1 MNYTKQIQDIAAKLF
16 AEGKIDVF
24 VGYRL
29 NGFDDNHVPV
39 LITDPQD
46 VSKLV
51 FTDKSVFNLVN
62 YLKTDHTRR
71 KRVGLVVK
79 GCDSRSLNL
88 MLTENQVKRENLY
101 VVGICCEGV
110 VDDAGQKMQNCTEC
124 VVPDAVV
131 YDELLG
137 TSCRDGSGR
146 DGSQTHP
153 YQTHP
158 YMTHPYM
165 VNDDILALAEK
176 PLTERAAYF
185 EEVFENCIRCNACR
199 HSCPLCYC
207 AKCCIDQETATLYN
221 GANTTSAAFHALM
234 TWSLHL
240 AGRCVDC
247 RNCEKACPSH
257 LPLHLL
263 HKQNESVIYENFQE
277 HLAGVI
283 PEDRGAFYKYSLKD
297 PDDFIM

>member
-1 MNYTKQIQDIAAKLF
+1 MDYTKQIQEIAAKLF
-16 AEGKIDVF
+16 AEDKIDVF
-24 VGYRL
+24 VGYRST
-29 NGFDDNHVPV
+29 GFDENQVPV
-39 LITDPQD
+39 LIRDPKE

-51 FTDKSVFNLVN
+51 FNEKSVFNLSN
-62 YLKTDHTRR
+62 YLKNDHTRN

-88 MLTENQVKRENLY
+88 LLTESQVKREKLY
-101 VVGICCEGV
+101 IVGIACEGV
-110 VDDAGQKMQNCTEC
+110 VDETGNKLQNCVEC
-124 VVPDAVV
+124 IVPDAVV
-131 YDELLG
+131 YDEMLG
-137 TSCRDGSGR
+137 NPKGQQEYKVNTDIQELGSKELVHR
-146 DGSQTHP
+146 R
-153 YQTHP
+153 
-158 YMTHPYM
+158 
-165 VNDDILALAEK
+165 I
-176 PLTERAAYF
+176 YF

-207 AKCCIDQETATLYN
+207 AKCCIDQETSTLYN
-221 GANTTSAAFHALM
+221 GANTTSSAFHALM

-263 HKQNESVIYENFQE
+263 HKWNERVIFENFQE
-277 HLAGVI
+277 HLAGVH
-283 PEDRGAFYKYSLKD
+283 EGDRGAFYKYSMQD

>member
-16 AEGKIDVF
+16 AEEKIDVF
-24 VGYRL
+24 VGYRM
-29 NGFDDNHVPV
+29 NGFDDNQVPV
-39 LITDPQD
+39 LITQAAD

-88 MLTENQVKRENLY
+88 MLTEKQVKRENLY

-110 VDDAGQKMQNCTEC
+110 VDESGQKMQNCVDC
-124 VVPDAVV
+124 MVPDAVV
-131 YDELLG
+131 SDELLG
-137 TSCRDGSGR
+137 TKSGSYPL
-146 DGSQTHP
+146 T
-153 YQTHP
+153 YK
-158 YMTHPYM
+158 M
-165 VNDDILALAEK
+165 NADIAALAEK

-185 EEVFENCIRCNACR
+185 EEIFENCIRCNACR

-221 GANTTSAAFHALM
+221 GANTTSGAFHALM

-283 PEDRGAFYKYSLKD
+283 PDDRGAFYKYSLKD

>member
-1 MNYTKQIQDIAAKLF
+1 M
-16 AEGKIDVF
+16 F

-29 NGFDDNHVPV
+29 NGFDDNQVPV
-39 LITDPQD
+39 LIKDPQD
-46 VSKLV
+46 VHKLV

-88 MLTENQVKRENLY
+88 MLTENQVKRENIY

-110 VDDAGQKMQNCTEC
+110 TDDAGQKMQNCVDC
-124 VVPDAVV
+124 MVPDAVV
-131 YDELLG
+131 SDELLG
-137 TSCRDGSGR
+137 TASGA
-146 DGSQTHP
+146 DTLT
-153 YQTHP
+153 YK
-158 YMTHPYM
+158 MNAD
-165 VNDDILALAEK
+165 VAALSNI

-263 HKQNESVIYENFQE
+263 HKQNESVIFENFQE

>member
-1 MNYTKQIQDIAAKLF
+1 MDYTKQIQEIASKLF

-29 NGFDDNHVPV
+29 TGFDENQVPV
-39 LITDPQD
+39 LIRDQKD
-46 VSKLV
+46 VSQLV
-51 FTDKSVFNLVN
+51 FNDRSVFNLVN
-62 YLKTDHTRR
+62 YLKYEHTRN

-88 MLTENQVKRENLY
+88 LLTESQVKRDKLY
-101 VVGICCEGV
+101 VVGIACEGV
-110 VDDAGQKMQNCTEC
+110 VDEQGNKMQNCMEC
-124 VVPDAVV
+124 VFPDAIVADEMLGTPHEV
-131 YDELLG
+131 RKYKVNADIDELASKGLVD
-137 TSCRDGSGR
+137 RR
-146 DGSQTHP
+146 
-153 YQTHP
+153 
-158 YMTHPYM
+158 
-165 VNDDILALAEK
+165 V
-176 PLTERAAYF
+176 YF

-221 GANTTSAAFHALM
+221 GANTTSGAFHALM

-263 HKQNESVIYENFQE
+263 HKWNERVIYENFQE
-277 HLAGVI
+277 HLAGVH
-283 PEDRGAFYKYSLKD
+283 EGDRGAFYKYSMQD

>member
-1 MNYTKQIQDIAAKLF
+1 MDYSNQIRDIASKLF

-24 VGYRL
+24 VGYRMS
-29 NGFDDNHVPV
+29 GFDDNQVPAV
-39 LITDPQD
+39 ITDPKE
-46 VSKLV
+46 VSALV
-51 FTDKSVFNLVN
+51 FTEKSVFNLSN
-62 YLKTDHTRR
+62 YLKADHTRN

-88 MLTENQVKRENLY
+88 LLTESQVKRDKLY
-101 VVGICCEGV
+101 IIGVACEGV
-110 VDDAGQKMQNCTEC
+110 TDDKGQPMQNCTEC
-124 VVPDAVV
+124 SFPDAVV

-137 TSCRDGSGR
+137 TPKGR
-146 DGSQTHP
+146 KD
-153 YQTHP
+153 YQ
-158 YMTHPYM
+158 
-165 VNDDILALAEK
+165 VNADIKVLAAKGLV
-176 PLTERAAYF
+176 ERREYF
-185 EEVFENCIRCNACR
+185 EEIFESCIRCNACR

-207 AKCCIDQETATLYN
+207 AKCCIDQETSALYN
-221 GANTTSAAFHALM
+221 GTNTSSSAFHALM

-263 HKQNESVIYENFQE
+263 HKQNEKVIYENFQN
-277 HLAGVI
+277 HLAGV
-283 PEDRGAFYKYSLKD
+283 EEGDRGAFYKYSLKD

>member
-1 MNYTKQIQDIAAKLF
+1 MMDYTNQIREIASKLF
-16 AEGKIDVF
+16 TENRIDVF
-24 VGYRL
+24 IGYRET
-29 NGFDDNHVPV
+29 GFDENQVPV
-39 LITDPQD
+39 LVKDPKE

-51 FTDKSVFNLVN
+51 FNDKSVFNLTN
-62 YLKTDHTRR
+62 YLKLDHTRN

-88 MLTENQVKRENLY
+88 LLTESQVKRGNLY
-101 VVGICCEGV
+101 VIGIACEGV
-110 VDDAGQKMQNCTEC
+110 VDENGKKMQNCEEC

-131 YDELLG
+131 FDEMLG
-137 TSCRDGSGR
+137 TAKGKQEYKVNTDIHDMGSKEL
-146 DGSQTHP
+146 
-153 YQTHP
+153 
-158 YMTHPYM
+158 
-165 VNDDILALAEK
+165 I
-176 PLTERAAYF
+176 ERRQYF
-185 EEVFENCIRCNACR
+185 EEVFESCIRCNACR

-207 AKCCIDQETATLYN
+207 AKCCIDQETSTLYH
-221 GANTTSAAFHALM
+221 GANTTSGAFHALM

-263 HKQNESVIYENFQE
+263 HKWNERVIYENFQE

-283 PEDRGAFYKYSLKD
+283 EGDRGAFYKYSLKD

>member
-1 MNYTKQIQDIAAKLF
+1 MNYTKQIQDIAARLF

-29 NGFDDNHVPV
+29 TGFDDNQVPV
-39 LITDPQD
+39 LITGPND
-46 VSKLV
+46 VPKLV
-51 FTDKSVFNLVN
+51 FTEKSVFNLVN
-62 YLKTDHTRR
+62 YLKGEHTRR
-71 KRVGLVVK
+71 KRVGIVVK

-88 MLTENQVKRENLY
+88 MLTESQVKRENLY
-101 VVGICCEGV
+101 IVGIACEGV

-124 VVPDAVV
+124 MVPNAVV
-131 YDELLG
+131 CDEMP
-137 TSCRDGSGR
+137 GSGAPA
-146 DGSQTHP
+146 GSPKAYIANADVT
-153 YQTHP
+153 
-158 YMTHPYM
+158 
-165 VNDDILALAEK
+165 ALSAI
-176 PLTERAAYF
+176 PLTERTAYF

-207 AKCCIDQETATLYN
+207 AKCCIDQETSTLYN

-263 HKQNESVIYENFQE
+263 HKQNEQVIYENFQE

-283 PEDRGAFYKYSLKD
+283 PGDRGAFYKYSLKD

>member
-1 MNYTKQIQDIAAKLF
+1 MDYTKQIREIAAKLF
-16 AEGKIDVF
+16 AENKIDVF

-29 NGFDDNHVPV
+29 TGFDDNLVPV
-39 LITDPQD
+39 LIKKPEEVTE
-46 VSKLV
+46 LV
-51 FTDKSVFNLVN
+51 FNDKSVFNLTN
-62 YLKTDHTRR
+62 YLKHEHTRN

-88 MLTENQVKRENLY
+88 LLTESQVKREKLY
-101 VVGICCEGV
+101 VIGVSCDGV
-110 VDDAGQKMQNCTEC
+110 VDEKGEKMQNCTEC
-124 VVPDAVV
+124 VVPEPVV

-137 TSCRDGSGR
+137 D
-146 DGSQTHP
+146 HK
-153 YQTHP
+153 
-158 YMTHPYM
+158 
-165 VNDDILALAEK
+165 EK
-176 PLTERAAYF
+176 PGYKVNVDIDQLAAMDLVERRKYF

-207 AKCCIDQETATLYN
+207 AKCCIDQETSTLYH
-221 GANTTSAAFHALM
+221 GSNTTSSAFHALM

-247 RNCEKACPSH
+247 RNCEKGCPMH

-263 HKQNESVIYENFQE
+263 HKWNERVIFENFQE
-277 HLAGVI
+277 HLAGVH
-283 PEDRGAFYKYSLKD
+283 EGDRGAFYKYSMQD

>member
-1 MNYTKQIQDIAAKLF
+1 MNYTKQIQEIAAKLF

-24 VGYRL
+24 IGYRV
-29 NGFDDNHVPV
+29 NGFDDNQVPV
-39 LITDPQD
+39 LITDQAD
-46 VSKLV
+46 VPKLV

-62 YLKTDHTRR
+62 YLKTDHIRR
-71 KRVGLVVK
+71 KRAALVIK
-79 GCDSRSLNL
+79 GCDSRSLNM

-101 VVGICCEGV
+101 VVGIACEGV
-110 VDDAGQKMQNCTEC
+110 TDETGQKMQNCTEC
-124 VVPDAVV
+124 MVPDAVV
-131 YDELLG
+131 FDEMLG
-137 TSCRDGSGR
+137 TPRR
-146 DGSQTHP
+146 EGSQTP
-153 YQTHP
+153 LYK
-158 YMTHPYM
+158 
-165 VNDDILALAEK
+165 VNVDIAAVSAM
-176 PLTERAAYF
+176 PLTARAAYF

>member
-1 MNYTKQIQDIAAKLF
+1 MNYTKQVQDIAARLF

-24 VGYRL
+24 VGYRM
-29 NGFDDNHVPV
+29 NGFDDNQVPV
-39 LITDPQD
+39 LITDPKD
-46 VSKLV
+46 VPALV
-51 FTDKSVFNLVN
+51 FTGKSVFNLVN
-62 YLKTDHTRR
+62 YLKTEHTRR
-71 KRVGLVVK
+71 KRVGIVVK

-88 MLTENQVKRENLY
+88 MLTESQVKRENLY
-101 VVGICCEGV
+101 IVGICCEGV
-110 VDDAGQKMQNCTEC
+110 VDDAGQKMQNCLEC
-124 VVPDAVV
+124 MVPDAVV
-131 YDELLG
+131 SDEMLG
-137 TSCRDGSGR
+137 TPTPATGSYK
-146 DGSQTHP
+146 P
-153 YQTHP
+153 
-158 YMTHPYM
+158 
-165 VNDDILALAEK
+165 NADIAALAEK

-221 GANTTSAAFHALM
+221 GSNTTSAAFHALM

-263 HKQNESVIYENFQE
+263 HKQNERVIYENFQE

-283 PEDRGAFYKYSLKD
+283 AGDRGAFYKYSLKD